1 MAIDGGLCDAGEFG
15 NGVHRD
21 PEKAAELYR
30 KAAEHGVVN
39 AQLELA
45 HLYQAGKGFQHDYF
59 EAAKWYRRAAEQGH
73 PVGENAIGVMYYRGE
88 GVRRDYRQA
97 AEWFLRAANQNCVLA
112 QLNLG
117 FLYQRGLGVPLD
129 YAEAY
134 KWFMLAAKEGEAESK
149 RVLKEL
155 TQIMTKTQLRDGQS
169 RVSDWTSQNSNA
181 TLAGQKA
188 DAKEL
193 NSDISARVP

>member
-1 MAIDGGLCDAGEFG
+1 
-15 NGVHRD
+15 
-21 PEKAAELYR
+21 
-30 KAAEHGVVN
+30 
-39 AQLELA
+39 
-45 HLYQAGKGFQHDYF
+45 
-59 EAAKWYRRAAEQGH
+59 
-73 PVGENAIGVMYYRGE
+73 MYYRGE

-117 FLYQRGLGVPLD
+117 VLYQRGLGVPLD

-134 KWFMLAAKEGEAESK
+134 KWFMLAAKGEADSK

-169 RVSDWTSQNSNA
+169 RVSDWISHNSNS

-188 DAKEL
+188 DAEEL

>member
-1 MAIDGGLCDAGEFG
+1 M
-15 NGVHRD
+15 
-21 PEKAAELYR
+21 EKAFDATI
-30 KAAEHGVVN
+30 A
-39 AQLELA
+39 
-45 HLYQAGKGFQHDYF
+45 
-59 EAAKWYRRAAEQGH
+59 
-73 PVGENAIGVMYYRGE
+73 
-88 GVRRDYRQA
+88 QA

-117 FLYQRGLGVPLD
+117 VLYQRGLGVPLD

-169 RVSDWTSQNSNA
+169 RVSDWISQNSNP

-188 DAKEL
+188 DAEEL
-193 NSDISARVP
+193 NTDVSARVP